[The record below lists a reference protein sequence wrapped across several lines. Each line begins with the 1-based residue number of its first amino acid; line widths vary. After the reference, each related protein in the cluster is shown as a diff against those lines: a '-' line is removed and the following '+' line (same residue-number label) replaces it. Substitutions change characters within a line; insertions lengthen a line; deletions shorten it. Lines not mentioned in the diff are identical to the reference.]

1 MSALNLLLK
10 ESETKTS
17 YIDYLVASPEKG
29 GDVIPYKAPAHTSG
43 QLEPQ
48 PNDGGGAV
56 PPIKNKGTVPPPPGG
71 GNNFEHGGK
80 GGALVPV
87 GQKGGAL
94 TSVKQKGGALTSV
107 KQKGGALAKITKNEE
122 ITPAEKSF
130 FNKHWGKMA
139 MGAGVAGAGAYLYEK
154 NKKKNE
160 ER

>member
-10 ESETKTS
+10 ESS
-17 YIDYLVASPEKG
+17 NKG
-29 GDVIPYKAPAHTSG
+29 GNSNLPIPMSDIVNERINDKQNKNTFYYNFAQKNKKQPIDEKHLMSVYKQPAHR
-43 QLEPQ
+43 ERE
-48 PNDGGGAV
+48 AE
-56 PPIKNKGTVPPPPGG
+56 TV
-71 GNNFEHGGK
+71 E
-80 GGALVPV
+80 AELVPE
-87 GQKGGAL
+87 QS
-94 TSVKQKGGALTSV
+94 TSLVKQKGGALTSV

-122 ITPAEKSF
+122 IAPAEKSF